1 MWLRFRHD
9 VEIGWLRTISWLV
22 IRAEAVII
30 IPTGRN
36 PNPPSQAPVLSG
48 NIDVKL
54 VLQSPDAR
62 NYEER
67 LNSKSHLQIIT
78 APNPKQRIRKTLEYL
93 HAVRLHYAVVRTPNR
108 LELEYA
114 QGFFVKNGN
123 GSADLKIIAR
133 LYKTHVYPLALY
145 LEHPDSDLQRRAV
158 YRCR

>member
-1 MWLRFRHD
+1 M
-9 VEIGWLRTISWLV
+9 IIC
-22 IRAEAVII
+22 AEAVII

-36 PNPPSQAPVLSG
+36 LDPPSQAPVHSG
-48 NIDVKL
+48 NIDFKL

-78 APNPKQRIRKTLEYL
+78 AANPKQRIRKTLEYL
-93 HAVRLHYAVVRTPNR
+93 HADRLHYAVVRTPNR

-123 GSADLKIIAR
+123 GSADL
-133 LYKTHVYPLALY
+133 
-145 LEHPDSDLQRRAV
+145 
-158 YRCR
+158 